1 MQPLTN
7 TWWEIQV
14 LSNRSLE
21 ELVFWRL
28 QDFGCQGTA
37 SHLKENEALVKAY
50 LPLEKATWL
59 DLSALALWLRQ
70 DAIATG
76 DEAPIVKWA
85 LIDEED
91 WSNSWKQHWHPEP
104 IGDAFIIYPAWIAP
118 PTDISRHVLRLDP
131 GSAFGTGAHAT
142 TQLCLEALEMRL
154 SDLPADREVVIAD
167 IGCGS
172 GILSIGAILLG
183 ASQVYAVDTD
193 ILAIKATH
201 HNREL
206 NGIPASQLWVSEG
219 SLLHLLQSIPKPVD
233 GFVCNILADVIVDLV
248 PYMHQLIEPNGW
260 GILSGILVEQVPAV
274 IDILEQY
281 NWVVGAL
288 WKQKDWSCLNIRRGE
303 PIS

>member
-1 MQPLTN
+1 MQPLNN

-14 LSNRSLE
+14 LSNPSLE

-37 SHLKENEALVKAY
+37 SQFKENEALIKAY
-50 LPLEKATWL
+50 LPIEKASWL
-59 DLSALALWLRQ
+59 DLSALALWLRE
-70 DAIATG
+70 DAIAASNT
-76 DEAPIVKWA
+76 APIVKWA
-85 LIDEED
+85 LIDDED
-91 WSNSWKQHWHPEP
+91 WSSSWKLHWKPEE
-104 IGDAFIIYPAWIAP
+104 IGDVFIIYPAWIAP

-131 GSAFGTGAHAT
+131 GNAFGTGAHAT
-142 TQLCLEALEMRL
+142 TQLCLEAIEMRL
-154 SDLPADREVVIAD
+154 SGLPKDSDFTFAD

-193 ILAIKATH
+193 IMAVKATH

-206 NGIPASQLWVSEG
+206 NGITSSKLWVAEG
-219 SLLHLLQSIPKPVD
+219 NLLHLLQHIPKPVD
-233 GFVCNILADVIVDLV
+233 GFACNILADIIIDLI
-248 PYMHQLIEPNGW
+248 PYLHQLIVPSGW
-260 GILSGILVEQVPAV
+260 GILSGILLEQVPAV
-274 IDILEQY
+274 IDVLEKY

-288 WKQKDWSCLNIRRGE
+288 WKQNDWSCLNIRRGE